1 MDINCQFSNPLY
13 FNPLVGQL
21 IPLDSDVLKTTNWN
35 YTNFDCVATSST
47 SSDDVL
53 PEYITHI
60 TSTSTPER
68 DFYISNTIDLGQV
81 LMLGFFIL
89 IFVFAIMIS
98 VKHLIFKK
106 F

>member
-1 MDINCQFSNPLY
+1 MIECVFSDPLY
-13 FNPLVGQL
+13 SKKVGEITTL
-21 IPLDSDVLKTTNWN
+21 IPPDATNVNFVYSKMSCSDTS
-35 YTNFDCVATSST
+35 TSST
-47 SSDDVL
+47 STL

-68 DFYISNTIDLGQV
+68 SFYISNTIDLGQV